1 MKKRKYFYMISYSC
15 TTNDGKQGD
24 GCSQLYFSYKIN
36 TIERFNSAL
45 ELLKV
50 QNNLNIHSI
59 FPQFEK
65 NGNGMW

>member
-50 QNNLNIHSI
+50 QNNLTNCVIQNIQLLGRKWI
-59 FPQFEK
+59 
-65 NGNGMW
+65 

>member
-24 GCSQLYFSYKIN
+24 GCSQLYLSYKIN
-36 TIERFNSAL
+36 TIESFNSAL

-50 QNNLNIHSI
+50 QNNLTNCVIQNIQLLGRKWI
-59 FPQFEK
+59 
-65 NGNGMW
+65 